1 MTGRHEGMSLICS
14 RGDDCTYTTAMCAGP
29 FIFVVCLVRGL
40 PDVLPEVER
49 WSVQLDH
56 ALCDFREFTLG
67 HHRHYMTSS
76 IQEARVTVPIASC
89 GHCARESI
97 CFAFRASE
105 RSLM

>member
-1 MTGRHEGMSLICS
+1 MTGRHDGMSLICS

-56 ALCDFREFTLG
+56 ALCDFRERTG
-67 HHRHYMTSS
+67 TDGYHRHYVTSPEEHELQFPLPLVDTAHES
-76 IQEARVTVPIASC
+76 QFVLRFVPQS
-89 GHCARESI
+89 G
-97 CFAFRASE
+97 
-105 RSLM
+105 L